1 MGFSQSRI
9 DGNVDPF
16 MILAPWT
23 WGVFWVYCAAQL
35 LVGLIVGRRFGL
47 AGQVLSIAVLSLYQA
62 EHERHLLGESI
73 PALHYQPGL
82 LPMLAS
88 SAMVFAPGLI
98 SVLIMRRIG
107 GPDTTGVSPGRHS
120 VA

>member
-1 MGFSQSRI
+1 MGLWRSRI
-9 DGNVDPF
+9 DGDADPF
-16 MILAPWT
+16 MLLAPWT
-23 WGVFWVYCAAQL
+23 WGIFWVYCAVQL

-47 AGQVLSIAVLSLYQA
+47 AGQVLAIAVLSLFQA
-62 EHERHLLGESI
+62 AHERHLLGESF

-98 SVLIMRRIG
+98 SVLVMRRIG
-107 GPDTTGVSPGRHS
+107 DPNAIGVDPGRHS